1 MSKLINLA
9 RGKIAAQLRG
19 VAAQLCNKLPGC
31 TETAASNVT
40 EAAILYA
47 IANDL
52 DAAMLELFR
61 EAISESK
68 GFVLPTGK
76 EK

>member
-1 MSKLINLA
+1 MAK
-9 RGKIAAQLRG
+9 QLRS
-19 VAAQLCNKLPGC
+19 VAEQLCNKLPGC
-31 TETAASNVT
+31 AETATSNVA
-40 EAAILYA
+40 EAAILYT